1 MIDFEAGEIFAGRYE
16 IVKELGRGG
25 MGVVYLVIDTD
36 NQKYRALKTLLPK
49 YTASRQAARRFSRE
63 VNAAR
68 QLSHPCIVK
77 VFDAGK
83 AEDALYYVMEYV
95 EGKSVRTWMR
105 QRKRKTG
112 KAALGIG
119 STVRVL
125 GMLCSGLK
133 HAHKI
138 TIHRD
143 VSPENVMVMRDGQV
157 KLLDFGL
164 AKLDNSDADLTRFG
178 ISLGKIQY
186 NAPEQRRDA
195 KNVDSRADIYSLGVM
210 FYEMLSGELP
220 LDGTPLT
227 ERVPSLPPEVDDF
240 VARATAE
247 DPEDRIASA
256 EEFREA
262 LKEIYEHAMAMEAEE
277 KPAPAPEVAPE
288 PSLGSLQVPSAS
300 PEGVQVP
307 VAPLGAENSRGAI
320 RRFFSWLFRRTDQ

>member
-36 NQKYRALKTLLPK
+36 NQKRRALKTLLPK
-49 YTASRQAARRFSRE
+49 YTSNKQAVRRFARE

-68 QLSHPCIVK
+68 QLNHPCIVK
-77 VFDAGK
+77 VYDAGK

-95 EGKSVRTWMR
+95 DGKSVRTWMR
-105 QRKRKTG
+105 ERKKKTG
-112 KAALGIG
+112 KAIGLG

-125 GMLCSGLK
+125 GMLCSALK

-143 VSPENVMVMRDGQV
+143 VSPENVMVMKEGRV

-164 AKLDNSDADLTRFG
+164 AKLDNTHADLTRIG
-178 ISLGKIQY
+178 ISLGKVQY
-186 NAPEQRRDA
+186 NAPEQRTDA
-195 KNVDSRADIYSLGVM
+195 KNVDKRADIYSLGVM

-220 LDGTPLT
+220 LDGTPLS
-227 ERVPSLPPEVDDF
+227 ERVPGLPPEVDDF
-240 VARATAE
+240 FSRATAE

-262 LKEIYEHAMAMEAEE
+262 IKDIYEHAMAMAAEA
-277 KPAPAPEVAPE
+277 KPDPE
-288 PSLGSLQVPSAS
+288 PKVEGTESLGRH
-300 PEGVQVP
+300 QVP
-307 VAPLGAENSRGAI
+307 VATPDSGRIHADALAPEDPRGVV
-320 RRFFSWLFRRTDQ
+320 RRFFAWLFQRTD